1 MFFSRGNLHEF
12 VFNLFKTYCVVDQV
26 VARLA
31 AQQQAGERAQIE
43 KLQEQLRLQVAPP
56 APVNKDQELKTR
68 LETEKSS
75 SDGTKSTGG
84 DWENYLMQPAATLS
98 GSKIEHFQTSRRN
111 IVQFF
116 YFFNVFIVES
126 DKILF

>member
-1 MFFSRGNLHEF
+1 MIDCHVFFTRLHEF

-98 GSKIEHFQTSRRN
+98 GSKTEIFKKR
-111 IVQFF
+111 
-116 YFFNVFIVES
+116 
-126 DKILF
+126 